1 MTPPRVSLDM
11 RNMRKTISVGSLVA
25 SLAASS
31 TALAAQPV
39 LNRSQ
44 LREQLAAQFPM
55 PVEPSAPVQPRKPG
69 VFGSSVAG
77 LLVGSGA
84 FVGTAALCGK
94 TTLVGASPLGSK
106 VNGQYLAPG
115 EVREISANSACTA
128 GAAIGS
134 AISVGW
140 LTQRI
145 RTGGF
150 RRAMA
155 SFETEV
161 QNYPAAR
168 ASWERAVAART
179 KALDSAV
186 TVAVV
191 EAERAA
197 LSERTRVATA
207 APNAGAPNSA
217 GISRT
222 VNAVPMIPTVRA
234 PKTNLI
240 NDDAVAVVIGNSAY
254 TRAEVPSVDYAGR
267 DAAAMREFLVQ
278 TFGFRDDNIIF
289 EENASFTTLQRIFG
303 TKDDFKGQLFGYLPS
318 TKPVDIFIFYSG
330 HGAPDPGTGTAY
342 LVPTDAD
349 PQAIRLTGYP
359 VRQLYANLA
368 LLPAKSITVV
378 MDACFSGLAD
388 RGSLVRG
395 ISPLTVRVENPV
407 LASENAVVLT
417 ASQSSEVSGW
427 YDQQQHGLFTYVLL
441 NTLAQSI
448 TTGTSDSL
456 LTARQLNATVG
467 AEVLRLSRRIRQRD
481 QNPQVYGLGSD
492 APLAIMR
499 RP

>member
-1 MTPPRVSLDM
+1 MRTPILLALLG
-11 RNMRKTISVGSLVA
+11 GSWVVA
-25 SLAASS
+25 AT
-31 TALAAQPV
+31 TAVAQPV
-39 LNRSQ
+39 LNRAQ
-44 LREQLAAQFPM
+44 LREQLAAQFPV
-55 PVEPSAPVQPRKPG
+55 PVEPTAPVQPQKPG
-69 VFGSSVAG
+69 VFGSSLAG
-77 LLVGSGA
+77 LLVGGGA

-115 EVREISANSACTA
+115 ELREISANSACTA

-134 AISVGW
+134 AVTVGW

-145 RTGGF
+145 RTRGYT
-150 RRAMA
+150 RAMA

-161 QNYPAAR
+161 QNYPVAR
-168 ASWERAVAART
+168 AAWERAVAART
-179 KALDSAV
+179 RALDSAV
-186 TVAVV
+186 AVAVAD
-191 EAERAA
+191 AERAA
-197 LSERTRVATA
+197 DSQRTRVAVA
-207 APNAGAPNSA
+207 KPDNSA
-217 GISRT
+217 AVLAANERT
-222 VNAVPMIPTVRA
+222 ASAKPMIPTVQA
-234 PKTNLI
+234 PKTTLVN
-240 NDDAVAVVIGNSAY
+240 NDAVAVVIGNSAY
-254 TRAEVPSVDYAGR
+254 ARAEVPSVDYAGR

-278 TFGFRDDNIIF
+278 TFGFRDENIIF

-303 TKDDFKGQLFGYLPS
+303 TRDDFKGQLFGYLPS
-318 TKPVDIFIFYSG
+318 TKPVDIFVFYSG

-342 LVPTDAD
+342 LVPADAD

-395 ISPLTVRVENPV
+395 MSPLTVRVENPV

-441 NTLAQSI
+441 STLAQAI
-448 TTGTSDSL
+448 TSGGFDSL